1 MVGAAILAV
10 FVLLLWNAAFALSGV
25 WGVWVPIIAAAA
37 LLDAIALRLAPPLR
51 PRLPGARALAVG
63 AAATLVQVAVTYLL
77 FRRAEAIVPG
87 LREQVVVL
95 YRLLGHPSAWQAWFA
110 LPFVA
115 VSEEVIYRGALQ
127 SMLVP
132 RLGRLPAIAL
142 AATLYA
148 LAHAASASWAL
159 VALALVCG
167 LFWGLVRVLGGSL
180 WAPVVCH
187 LVWDVLILVVVPL
200 AA

>member
-1 MVGAAILAV
+1 MVRAAILAV
-10 FVLLLWNAAFALSGV
+10 FALLLWNAAFALSGV

-37 LLDAIALRLAPPLR
+37 LIDGIALRLAPQLR
-51 PRLPGARALAVG
+51 PRLPRLRALAVG
-63 AAATLVQVAVTYLL
+63 AAATLVQVLVTYLL
-77 FRRAEAIVPG
+77 FKRAEAIVPG

-95 YRLLGHPSAWQAWFA
+95 YRLLGHPSTWQAWFA

-132 RLGRLPAIAL
+132 RLGRLPAVAL
-142 AATLYA
+142 AAMLYA
-148 LAHAASASWAL
+148 LAHVASASWAL
-159 VALALVCG
+159 VAVALVCG
-167 LFWGLVRVLGGSL
+167 LFWGLVRELGGSL
-180 WAPVVCH
+180 WASVACH